1 MDVVQQIVNF
11 IDEGARWIQLIGI
24 ALDGV
29 AWAVAFIIL
38 ISNGQEGR
46 SKSKV
51 WFVGAAIGLVGLLLA
66 PSIPGFIK
74 TKIGF

>member
-1 MDVVQQIVNF
+1 MDVVQQIVKF
-11 IDEGARWIQLIGI
+11 IEEGAKWIQLIGI

-29 AWAVAFIIL
+29 AWTVAFVIL

-51 WFVGAAIGLVGLLLA
+51 WFVGAAIGMVGLLLA
-66 PSIPGFIK
+66 PAIPGFIK

>member
-11 IDEGARWIQLIGI
+11 IEEGITWVQGIGI
-24 ALDGV
+24 ALDGL

-38 ISNGQEGR
+38 LSNGQEGR
-46 SKSKV
+46 SKSKA
-51 WFVGAAIGLVGLLLA
+51 WFIGAAIGLVGLLLA
-66 PSIPGFIK
+66 PAIPGFIK